1 MQFKKRKVGLV
12 EAFYDPNKN
21 MTSTTPCCFEEAKKI
36 IHTVLGIRWGSNCH
50 LLLLPLGQQDVQQLC
65 KSWRLSLL
73 GFCPSYL
80 TLLVSPVSP
89 SPSLPLSLSPSLP
102 LSFSPS
108 LLLSFGKISLISDWL
123 CSSFSDS
130 DVWFNYRLA
139 GLCLLPAS
147 GEGGMEGGGREGRS
161 GREEDGEGESVD

>member
-12 EAFYDPNKN
+12 EPFYDPNKN
-21 MTSTTPCCFEEAKKI
+21 MTSTTPCFFEEAKKI
-36 IHTVLGIRWGSNCH
+36 AHIVLAIRWGSNCH
-50 LLLLPLGQQDVQQLC
+50 LLLLPLAQQDVQQLC
-65 KSWRLSLL
+65 NSWLLSSL
-73 GFCPSYL
+73 GFRPSYL
-80 TLLVSPVSP
+80 TLLLS
-89 SPSLPLSLSPSLP
+89 PLSLC
-102 LSFSPS
+102 PS
-108 LLLSFGKISLISDWL
+108 LLLSFRKISLISDWL

-147 GEGGMEGGGREGRS
+147 GGGGMEGVGEGREGRS